1 MASAIIASSVFIEN
15 FLLIYHLKD
24 TLSSLI
30 EIFEILIEKI
40 FEMKSLNKTAWS
52 FNESEDLNL
61 VWSNWKTKFLRI
73 VKFIHMLQFELD
85 VLN

>member
-1 MASAIIASSVFIEN
+1 LASAMIAPSMFIEN

-24 TLSSLI
+24 TLTSLI

-40 FEMKSLNKTAWS
+40 FETKSLNNTGLS
-52 FNESEDLNL
+52 VNL
-61 VWSNWKTKFLRI
+61 KIQIWFGLTGKQNFCALSIL
-73 VKFIHMLQFELD
+73 MLQFEVD